1 MTVKYPTWINKIEGA
16 AQTPEEMNGIVEV
29 LQNHAE
35 TLSLHDIRILAA
47 TSGYFGIA
55 TTTTTPPATGVYWY
69 RVDTAGTYTNFKGSG
84 NTAIVVT
91 ATDLDVVNGVANNR
105 VILEVNNGVATKRVE
120 RVKGDTGVANPDFNP
135 ANDTEA
141 PTMKGVAD
149 YMPLYEVG
157 KNKLNKHTFVADRVL
172 NSSGGVDTSAS
183 WNTTGFLEIP
193 PNTEISIKEARYF
206 AQYDTNKNFIS
217 GTLNNNTSSGNI
229 TLTTNANTRF
239 FRMTAYSTK
248 VNLAMVEIG
257 SSVTAYED
265 YKVTVVKRK
274 YDNAPLK
281 FAPLMNETAASD
293 LEPFTLQSR
302 LRDYILSESFTI
314 SSATYT
320 DGIIN
325 SPILVKYPDEA
336 TGTLTITRNTDLAVT
351 KIVATHIK
359 SGVTTTVTLNI
370 TRNSDNNVT
379 LITIL

>member
-1 MTVKYPTWINKIEGA
+1 MNTIY
-16 AQTPEEMNGIVEV
+16 QTK
-29 LQNHAE
+29 AE
-35 TLSLHDIRILAA
+35 ALATEQRIRDIA
-47 TSGYFGIA
+47 TSGYLGIA
-55 TTTTTPPATGVYWY
+55 TTTTTPPATGAYWY

-84 NTAIVVT
+84 NASIIVT
-91 ATDLDVVNGVANNR
+91 EADLDVVNGVANNE
-105 VILEVNNGVATKRVE
+105 VILEVNNGVASKKVR
-120 RVKGDTGVANPDFNP
+120 RVKGDTAVANPDFNP

-149 YMPLYEVG
+149 YMPLFEVG

-172 NSSGGVDTSAS
+172 NPSGGHETSAS
-183 WNTTGFLEIP
+183 WSTTGFLEIP
-193 PNTEISIKEARYF
+193 PNTEISIKEARFF
-206 AQYDTNKNFIS
+206 AQYDANKNFIS
-217 GTLNNNTSSGNI
+217 GTFNDNTSLGNI

-239 FRMTAYSTK
+239 FRMTTFYTR

-257 SSVTAYED
+257 SSVTAYEN

-281 FAPLMNETAASD
+281 FAPLMNETAAAD

-302 LRDYILSESFTI
+302 LRDYILGESFTI

-325 SPILVKYPDEA
+325 SPISVNYPDGA
-336 TGTLTITRNTDLAVT
+336 TGTLTITRNANMAVT

-359 SGVTTTVTLNI
+359 GSVTTSVTINI

-379 LITIL
+379 SITLS